1 MTIITF
7 FSPKG
12 GAGRTTAVMALASA
26 ILEEKKLKPA
36 VIDMTEEAGPL
47 SRGKP
52 SSLTMWER
60 KMVKCG
66 YGFDDFR
73 VEEVH
78 DFESMI
84 RADCECEFSEFAFQ
98 LVDTPKRPN
107 QLVLNKVERSD
118 LIIVPFKNASEAAL
132 ISKWLAKHLK
142 NAQLVHGLATAI
154 DTEDDFELASRAF
167 SGFPVFRNYLPN
179 VPVFKRQP
187 ECGHLFSIEPR
198 KADPSMAACE
208 EIRVLPLYEEGCRSA
223 QHLWKEV
230 FWIIIENEERK
241 RQARNAIGHRKKIR

>member
-12 GAGRTTAVMALASA
+12 GAGRTTAVMAMAST

-47 SRGKP
+47 GHGKP

-84 RADCECEFSEFAFQ
+84 RADCECEFSDFAYQ

-107 QLVLNKVERSD
+107 ELVLKKVERSD

-132 ISKWLAKHLK
+132 ISKWLAKHSNK
-142 NAQLVHGLATAI
+142 KQLIHGLATAI
-154 DTEDDFELASRAF
+154 DTEDDYVLARKAF
-167 SGFPVFRNYLPN
+167 AGFPVLQTYLPN
-179 VPVFKRQP
+179 VPIFKRQP
-187 ECGHLFSIEPR
+187 ECGYLFGIQPR
-198 KADPSMAACE
+198 EADPSMPTPE
-208 EIRVLPLYEEGCRSA
+208 EMRVRPLYDEGCRSA
-223 QHLWKEV
+223 QHLWEEV
-230 FWIIIENEERK
+230 FWLIIENEERK
-241 RQARNAIGHRKKIR
+241 QQARNAIARRKKMR

>member
-1 MTIITF
+1 MTTITF
-7 FSPKG
+7 FSPKD
-12 GAGRTTAVMALASA
+12 GAGRTTAVMAMASA

-47 SRGKP
+47 GHGKP

-84 RADCECEFSEFAFQ
+84 RADCECEFSEFAYQ

-107 QLVLNKVERSD
+107 ALVLNKVERSD

-132 ISKWLAKHLK
+132 ISKWLAKHWNK
-142 NAQLVHGLATAI
+142 KQVIHGLATAI
-154 DTEDDFELASRAF
+154 DTEDDYVLARKAF
-167 SGFPVFRNYLPN
+167 AGFPVLQTYLPN
-179 VPVFKRQP
+179 VPIFKRQP
-187 ECGHLFSIEPR
+187 ESGHLYSIEPR
-198 KADPSMAACE
+198 EADPANPTPKEVSV
-208 EIRVLPLYEEGCRSA
+208 RLLYDEGCRSA
-223 QHLWKEV
+223 QHLWDEV
-230 FWIIIENEERK
+230 VWITIENEEK
-241 RQARNAIGHRKKIR
+241 NLQARNAIGRRKVIR

>member
-12 GAGRTTAVMALASA
+12 GAGRTTTVMAMASA

-36 VIDMTEEAGPL
+36 VIDMTNEAGPL
-47 SRGKP
+47 SRDKP

-73 VEEVH
+73 VEEVY

-84 RADCECEFSEFAFQ
+84 RADCECEFSDFAYQ

-107 QLVLNKVERSD
+107 ALVLNKVERSD

-132 ISKWLAKHLK
+132 ISKWLAKHLNK
-142 NAQLVHGLATAI
+142 KQLIHGLATAI
-154 DTEDDFELASRAF
+154 DTEDDYVLSRKAF
-167 SGFPVFRNYLPN
+167 AGFPVLQTYLPN
-179 VPVFKRQP
+179 VPIFERQP
-187 ECGHLFSIEPR
+187 ECGHLFGIEPR
-198 KADPSMAACE
+198 EAHPSIAAPE
-208 EIRVLPLYEEGCRSA
+208 EMRVRSLYDEGCRSA
-223 QHLWKEV
+223 KHLWEEV

-241 RQARNAIGHRKKIR
+241 QQARNAIGHRKKVR